1 MESIKFWKKKEKAG
15 EILIY
20 KLNTNNILIDNKE
33 NVNYIGPS
41 YTSIN
46 SIKTDSEIS
55 FLYLSQII
63 NISSL
68 DFLMALLKYL
78 Q

>member
-1 MESIKFWKKKEKAG
+1 METMKFWKKKEKAG

-20 KLNTNNILIDNKE
+20 KLNKNNNLLNDNKE
-33 NVNYIGPS
+33 NVNYVGPS

-55 FLYLSQII
+55 FLYLSC
-63 NISSL
+63 NA
-68 DFLMALLKYL
+68 MK
-78 Q
+78 